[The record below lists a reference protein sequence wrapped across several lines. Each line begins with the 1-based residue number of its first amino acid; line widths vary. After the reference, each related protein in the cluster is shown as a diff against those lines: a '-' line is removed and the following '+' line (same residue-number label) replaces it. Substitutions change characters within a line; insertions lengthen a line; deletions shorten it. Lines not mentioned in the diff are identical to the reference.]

1 MKHQN
6 SISSPD
12 LNINQN
18 FNSLPNSYTWI
29 GVLEFLQDQYRSINY
44 KETEWLLEKQ
54 QLEVQYLKGF
64 FKNYKIQG
72 ENRKT

>member
-18 FNSLPNSYTWI
+18 FNSLPNNYTWV

-54 QLEVQYLKGF
+54 QLEVKILNF
-64 FKNYKIQG
+64 SDKNNEIQG